1 MIGNVRLRETVGNLR
16 LGVPVFLVA
25 FNSLGPGKGK
35 KGSETAE
42 KESAGEESR
51 AVDWRGDFFRIFPP

>member
-1 MIGNVRLRETVGNLR
+1 MGTLR